1 MSLLNET
8 LLSALFDLVH
18 IEQKGK
24 IDEDWIGEFKN
35 MLSRGHILVI
45 SLLDFLLENV

>member
-35 MLSRGHILVI
+35 VVTWSHSRNKLT
-45 SLLDFLLENV
+45 